1 VRGRFPIR
9 TYVKAGTLGLAAPPD
24 DINGELLTRGTTTQC
39 PSGLTAFYTE
49 TLDSSGRVRHQSQP
63 YDAGQPAYWSTHSY
77 DELGRL
83 TQSVDPKGG
92 VTTTTYAELLTTV
105 TNPAGQQR
113 REERNHLGEVVRVR
127 DHNALGT
134 RTTGAYIDYAY
145 DATGN
150 LITTQLKTDGSNLA
164 TGVPAAITTTIGYD
178 TWGRKTS
185 LADPDKGTWSYQY
198 NAFDELIVQQDAKG
212 QKSLLGYD
220 ALGRLVS
227 REDRRG
233 DGSTESTTD
242 FAYDKHSSTGTT
254 VRGRLMDAV
263 HTLFAAN
270 GTTQTGEVLRVFSYD
285 GFKRPARTD
294 HTLDGGPTWSETQT
308 YDAFGR
314 VFQRLDAS
322 GADRGV
328 QYVYNANGYLQQTL
342 ESAKSGG
349 SNLAYSTISA
359 RNAYGSVTQETLGN
373 GYVTTRSF
381 EAERGLTLAIR
392 TADAANLSDTQD
404 LTLVWDLVGNL
415 LSRRDLGA
423 ARDTTESHTYDALNR
438 LRITSLDGTQTDSTT
453 YDAFGNI
460 KSKTGIGTY
469 SYLSARP
476 HAVSATSSGSKT
488 WSYDANGNMDGGDG
502 RTITYTT
509 HDKPE
514 LITKGTTSAAFRYGP
529 GREYYKRVDTVA
541 GVTTTTWF
549 VGATEI
555 VDKSDGTRDIR
566 RSVDGVVEQVLHF
579 NAGGTLTGT
588 DTRYLLR
595 DHLGSIT
602 GFMNGTAIDQEQAFD
617 AWGRRENVGWASY
630 MTVGG
635 STWNAIMA
643 LTERGFTGHQHVDRL
658 DFIHMNGR
666 TYDPKL
672 GRFMQA
678 DIVVQAPANTQSYN
692 RYSYLMNNPLNG
704 TDPSGYF
711 GTKDLVG
718 TAVYVVASYFVTPA
732 VAGALAGGAQS
743 AAYGGDAAAIV
754 TGAAWG
760 ALSSAAFSS
769 LNGSQAFGW
778 GSTGQYGQHAF
789 NVAANGVLG
798 GAISVT
804 QGGKFGHGFASAG
817 VSAFGNGLMN
827 NPGAYQVK
835 SSQMRVV
842 ISAVIGGTASELS
855 GGKFAN
861 GAATVAFAAIVSSA
875 AQRVN
880 GAGEQGNTKS
890 EYYEADNDAVKGYSE
905 QVLDELA
912 EQGLDTSIYNTDQVT
927 KWATGRPCGGDI
939 CNIRTFDSLKV
950 AQADMRGGRGMLNA
964 YYDGKGVTMYKGAF
978 SRSITSIQVD
988 IGWVQVK
995 YSGYIAGLWT
1005 AGHEYGHHLD
1015 YGELRA
1021 NAYGRRVVGY

>member
-1 VRGRFPIR
+1 VHSL
-9 TYVKAGTLGLAAPPD
+9 YAAD
-24 DINGELLTRGTTTQC
+24 
-39 PSGLTAFYTE
+39 
-49 TLDSSGRVRHQSQP
+49 
-63 YDAGQPAYWSTHSY
+63 
-77 DELGRL
+77 
-83 TQSVDPKGG
+83 
-92 VTTTTYAELLTTV
+92 
-105 TNPAGQQR
+105 
-113 REERNHLGEVVRVR
+113 
-127 DHNALGT
+127 
-134 RTTGAYIDYAY
+134 
-145 DATGN
+145 
-150 LITTQLKTDGSNLA
+150 
-164 TGVPAAITTTIGYD
+164 
-178 TWGRKTS
+178 
-185 LADPDKGTWSYQY
+185 
-198 NAFDELIVQQDAKG
+198 
-212 QKSLLGYD
+212 
-220 ALGRLVS
+220 
-227 REDRRG
+227 
-233 DGSTESTTD
+233 
-242 FAYDKHSSTGTT
+242 
-254 VRGRLMDAV
+254 
-263 HTLFAAN
+263 
-270 GTTQTGEVLRVFSYD
+270 GTTQTGSVLRVFAYD
-285 GFKRPARTD
+285 GFKRPVGTA

-349 SNLAYSTISA
+349 TNTAYSTISA

-381 EAERGLTLAIR
+381 EAERGLALAIR
-392 TADAANLSDTQD
+392 TADALNLSDTQD

-415 LSRRDLGA
+415 LSRRDQGG

-438 LRITSLDGTQTDSTT
+438 LRITSLDGTQTDATT
-453 YDAFGNI
+453 YDAFGNL

-469 SYLSARP
+469 SYLSTRP

-666 TYDPKL
+666 TYDPRL

-678 DIVVQAPANTQSYN
+678 DIVVQAPHDTQSYN
-692 RYSYLMNNPLNG
+692 RYSYLSNNPLNG

-711 GTKDLVG
+711 SLKELVG
-718 TAVYVVASYFVTPA
+718 VA
-732 VAGALAGGAQS
+732 VAAVGTYICMGNMQCGYPGWALVGAASGGSQ
-743 AAYGGDAAAIV
+743 AAANGGDFSQV
-754 TGAAWG
+754 VQGAAWG
-760 ALSSAAFSS
+760 AFSAA
-769 LNGSQAFGW
+769 AFYGV
-778 GSTGQYGQHAF
+778 GNYFQGVSAAPGTAGTYEFGGNLLTPGQIAGQITAH
-789 NVAANGVLG
+789 GVVG
-798 GAISVT
+798 GTISVM
-804 QGGKFGHGFASAG
+804 QGGNFGHGFLSAG
-817 VSAFGNGLMN
+817 LTKGVTGSGLTEL
-827 NPGAYQVK
+827 GSGTAALIGETAIAA
-835 SSQMRVV
+835 VV
-842 ISAVIGGTASELS
+842 GGTASVVA

-861 GAATVAFAAIVSSA
+861 GATTAAFGYLFNQIATEANAHSRLSRMEIFIRESLPEGVANHMADALAANK
-875 AQRVN
+875 AQVLAWIKQN
-880 GAGEQGNTKS
+880 LGVKISVELAGGIGAGGAFGYYTAFDFLGRAAAYVFGSFGGYMGAGGGVFVGLQAFRGSAWEQAGWSGRVGGHFLMLKG
-890 EYYEADNDAVKGYSE
+890 EAEFARNSGGYSRSSKFSF
-905 QVLDELA
+905 
-912 EQGLDTSIYNTDQVT
+912 GPGFGGGGYGFVT
-927 KWATGRPCGGDI
+927 YQHQ
-939 CNIRTFDSLKV
+939 L
-950 AQADMRGGRGMLNA
+950 
-964 YYDGKGVTMYKGAF
+964 
-978 SRSITSIQVD
+978 
-988 IGWVQVK
+988 
-995 YSGYIAGLWT
+995 SGNY
-1005 AGHEYGHHLD
+1005 
-1015 YGELRA
+1015 
-1021 NAYGRRVVGY
+1021 